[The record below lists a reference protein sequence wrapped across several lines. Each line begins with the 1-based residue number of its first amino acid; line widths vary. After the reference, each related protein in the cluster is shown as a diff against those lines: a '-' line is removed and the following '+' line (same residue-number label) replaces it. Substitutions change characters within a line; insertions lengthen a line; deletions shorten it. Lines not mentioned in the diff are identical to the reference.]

1 VTDPTAP
8 VSTDPPDRPHR
19 DLDVGGATALG
30 VLLIVLGGIFLLAQQ
45 TGFDIGDIGWPFW
58 VIVPGLV
65 LLAAG
70 LLVQGGSGM
79 LIGGTVVTTVGLLL
93 LYQDATDHW
102 ESWAYAWALVGPAAS
117 GVGTLLAGLR
127 TGNPSMVRA
136 GATGAMVG
144 LGLFAAG
151 YLFFEGILNISGRE
165 LPLPGWVVPA
175 VVIVLGLALV
185 LRGVGER
192 RRTGP
197 GRPLGYGAWDARAG
211 GRGT

>member
-8 VSTDPPDRPHR
+8 VSTEPPDRSHR

-30 VLLIVLGGIFLLAQQ
+30 VLLIVLGGAFLIAQQ
-45 TGFDIGDIGWPFW
+45 TGFDVGQIRWPFW
-58 VIVPGLV
+58 VILPGAV
-65 LLAAG
+65 LLVAG
-70 LLVQGGSGM
+70 ILVPGGSGM
-79 LIGGTVVTTVGLLL
+79 MIGGSVVTTVGLVL

-175 VVIVLGLALV
+175 VIIVLGVALV
-185 LRGVGER
+185 LRGVGQR
-192 RRTGP
+192 RS
-197 GRPLGYGAWDARAG
+197 
-211 GRGT
+211 